1 MFIVFEGLDGSGK
14 STQVRSLFRRLRQ
27 DGHNVLLTREP
38 GGTPLG
44 ETLRRWLKR
53 GRHLALLSELSL
65 FIAARA
71 QLVEDVIR
79 PALESGVS
87 VIGDR
92 YTASTVAYQGHGR
105 GLDLE
110 LLDRL
115 NRAATGGL
123 TPDLTVLLDLP
134 VQAGLARKR
143 NPDADTFDAAPSAF
157 HRKVRDGYLALAA
170 QDPGGW
176 LVLDGTRPRRELSRQ
191 IWAKVQPLL
200 WGRGRCL

>member
-1 MFIVFEGLDGSGK
+1 M
-14 STQVRSLFRRLRQ
+14 FRRLRRE
-27 DGHNVLLTREP
+27 GHQVLLTREP

-44 ETLRRWLKR
+44 EALRRWLKR
-53 GRHLALLSELSL
+53 SRHLALLSELSL

-71 QLVEDVIR
+71 QLVEDVVR
-79 PALESGVS
+79 PALEAGVT

-105 GLDLE
+105 RLDLA
-110 LLDRL
+110 LLDQL

-134 VQAGLARKR
+134 VQAGLARKL
-143 NPDADTFDAAPSAF
+143 NSEADTFDAAPLAF

-170 QDPGGW
+170 QDPGHW
-176 LVLDGTRPRRELSRQ
+176 LVLDGTRPKRELSRL
-191 IWAKVQPLL
+191 IWTKIQPLL
-200 WGRGRCL
+200 

>member
-1 MFIVFEGLDGSGK
+1 VAVFIVFEGQDGSGK
-14 STQVRSLFRRLRQ
+14 STQARALFRRLRREGY
-27 DGHNVLLTREP
+27 DVLLTREP

-44 ETLRRWLKR
+44 EALRGWLKR
-53 GRHLALLSELSL
+53 SRRLALLSELSL

-71 QLVEDVIR
+71 QLVEDVVG
-79 PALESGVS
+79 PALETGVTVVS
-87 VIGDR
+87 DR
-92 YTASTVAYQGHGR
+92 YTASTVAYQGYGR

-143 NPDADTFDAAPSAF
+143 NPEADTFDAAPLEF
-157 HRKVRDGYLALAA
+157 HRKVREGYLALAA
-170 QDPGGW
+170 LDPGRW
-176 LVLDGTRPRRELSRQ
+176 LVLDGTRPRRELSQ
-191 IWAKVQPLL
+191 HIWTRVQPLL
-200 WGRGRCL
+200 